1 MMERIRRANFWI
13 FDLDG
18 TLTHPVHDFER
29 IRAELGLPSGCDI
42 LATIAERPEAERDE
56 LNHQLDQWEYFYA
69 DMVKPAIGVNAC
81 LELLG
86 TRGCQLGI
94 LTRNK
99 REVALHCLEVIGV
112 SHLFNPAAVL
122 GRDDALAKPDPQG
135 INLLLQQWQA
145 GAEQTVMVG
154 DFRYDLEVGRAA
166 GVATIHVDLRDDR
179 AWPELTDLKVHTL
192 SELHQWLISS
202 RVSA

>member
-1 MMERIRRANFWI
+1 MIETICQAGYWV

-29 IRAELGLPSGCDI
+29 IRSELGLPAGCDI
-42 LATIAERPEAERDE
+42 LATIADRPEPERQA
-56 LNHQLDQWEYFYA
+56 LNYQLDQWEYFYA
-69 DMVKPAIGVNAC
+69 DQVQPAIGVNEC
-81 LELLG
+81 LEFLG
-86 TRGCQLGI
+86 SKGCLLGI

-122 GRDDALAKPDPQG
+122 GRDDAQAKPDPHG
-135 INLLLQQWQA
+135 VRLLLERWQA
-145 GAEQTVMVG
+145 RPEQAVMVG

-166 GVATIHVDLRDDR
+166 GVATVHVDARCDR
-179 AWPELTDLKVHTL
+179 QWPELTDLRVGTL
-192 SELHQWLISS
+192 SELHQLL
-202 RVSA
+202 RA